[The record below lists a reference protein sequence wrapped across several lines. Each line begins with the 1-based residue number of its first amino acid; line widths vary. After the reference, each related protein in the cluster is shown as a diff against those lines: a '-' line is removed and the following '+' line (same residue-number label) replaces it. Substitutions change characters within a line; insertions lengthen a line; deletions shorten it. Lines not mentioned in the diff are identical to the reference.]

1 MCLTCG
7 CVLRGTGQSDN
18 DHGDSRN
25 IRLSTLRSAAEAAN
39 ESVQTAASNLTQT
52 LTLCLGASQAT
63 ATLYKGGD
71 EAECLV
77 VKAESEQRYTLG
89 LAYPA
94 MKADKGRAAD
104 GYRDFVSPEVLE
116 KTAWEWMAK
125 HRNINLFHKDGTS
138 GHGTVVES
146 YIYRGP
152 DWVQTSPVDGKEYVI
167 KSGDWLLGSVWDE
180 YGWSLVKSGLVNGW
194 SPEGGARRKVPTP
207 ERLAQLR
214 SI

>member
-1 MCLTCG
+1 MCFSCG
-7 CVLRGTGQSDN
+7 CNLGDN
-18 DHGDSRN
+18 AHDDVR
-25 IRLSTLRSAAEAAN
+25 
-39 ESVQTAASNLTQT
+39 NLTT
-52 LTLCLGASQAT
+52 LTLQGAADAQGIDVPTVVANIQRT
-63 ATLYKGGD
+63 LNGDPPFAMATLFKGGD

-125 HRNINLFHKDGTS
+125 HRDINLFHKDGTS

>member
-1 MCLTCG
+1 MCWTCSCG
-7 CVLRGTGQSDN
+7 LPDN
-18 DHGDSRN
+18 PHDDVR
-25 IRLSTLRSAAEAAN
+25 
-39 ESVQTAASNLTQT
+39 NLTT
-52 LTLCLGASQAT
+52 LALQGAADSAGIDVPTVVANIQRTLNGGTPFAT

-71 EAECLV
+71 EVECLV

-104 GYRDFVSPEVLE
+104 GYRDFASPEVLE

-125 HRNINLFHKDGTS
+125 HRDINLFHKDGTS

-167 KSGDWLLGSVWDE
+167 KSGDWLLASVWDE

-194 SPEGGARRKVPTP
+194 SPEGGARRRVPTP